1 MTQPH
6 ARSRCNQRSRE
17 LILLREIQDDIHFYN
32 RHFTSSYS
40 DSRAD
45 IFRHDVDC
53 LLIIQAGMMTSH
65 PPTSG
70 N

>member
-32 RHFTSSYS
+32 RHFY
-40 DSRAD
+40 
-45 IFRHDVDC
+45 V
-53 LLIIQAGMMTSH
+53 LLFWFQSGH
-65 PPTSG
+65 LPP
-70 N
+70 